1 MKTLLFTLLLTL
13 GMNSQAQIVD
23 LYKQPAKKAIS
34 QQQAALRHVVLFKF
48 KQETPP
54 DTVRK
59 IEEAFNTLP
68 GEIPEI
74 RGYEWGINN
83 SPEGADKGF
92 THCYLLTFSSE
103 EDRAVYLPHPK
114 HKAFGALLS
123 SWLEDVLVV
132 DYWVRLPSD

>member
-1 MKTLLFTLLLTL
+1 MKTLFFTLLLTL
-13 GMNSQAQIVD
+13 GMNAQAQIVD
-23 LYKQPAKKAIS
+23 LYKQPAKKEVS
-34 QQQAALRHVVLFKF
+34 QPQAALRHVVLFKF
-48 KQETPP
+48 KPDTPP
-54 DTVRK
+54 DTIRK
-59 IEEAFNTLP
+59 IEEAFNSLP

-123 SWLEDVLVV
+123 PWLEDVLVV
-132 DYWVRLPSD
+132 DYWVQ